1 MAFKDSREMKFISI
15 GSVFG
20 PFIGVSLSLLAVQ
33 YAPTGIVSTI
43 TSITPILLIPVSI
56 IVFKE
61 KVFPREI
68 IGAFITLLGILLL
81 FV

>member
-1 MAFKDSREMKFISI
+1 MKYIGLGSI
-15 GSVFG
+15 FG

-33 YAPTGIVSTI
+33 HAPTGIVSTI

-56 IVFKE
+56 IIFKE

-68 IGAFITLLGILLL
+68 LGSIITLLGISLL
-81 FV
+81 FI